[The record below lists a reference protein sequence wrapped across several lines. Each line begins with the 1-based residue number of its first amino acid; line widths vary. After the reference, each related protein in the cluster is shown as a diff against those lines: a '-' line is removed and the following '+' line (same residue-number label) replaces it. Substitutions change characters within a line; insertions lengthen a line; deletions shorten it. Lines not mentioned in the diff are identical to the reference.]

1 MGMFVFEVHEWL
13 GYVRIMVAKNDID
26 CTRLL
31 NNLGVEAIK
40 ISIRVFLVQVTY
52 IGSFINCSGSLA
64 MVNFN
69 NLSICFEVSLMSQLT
84 SPITTSSKFFACLET
99 NNQNPQWIHLESCIR
114 IQLNTSLY

>member
-13 GYVRIMVAKNDID
+13 SYVRIMVAKNDID

-40 ISIRVFLVQVTY
+40 ISIRVFFVQVTS
-52 IGSFINCSGSLA
+52 IGSFINCLSSLA

-69 NLSICFEVSLMSQLT
+69 SFCLLWGFINVTVE
-84 SPITTSSKFFACLET
+84 ITH
-99 NNQNPQWIHLESCIR
+99 NNDF
-114 IQLNTSLY
+114 